1 MKHNMCETNPLPPP
15 PQWEVILSCML
26 QVQEVLLARSAER
39 TVACFRGR
47 LGHSFEE
54 TTGMTANE
62 LACLRSGWNGARL
75 LWPSATDGAVKI
87 SQPSSVG
94 SVRN

>member
-1 MKHNMCETNPLPPP
+1 
-15 PQWEVILSCML
+15 
-26 QVQEVLLARSAER
+26 
-39 TVACFRGR
+39 
-47 LGHSFEE
+47 
-54 TTGMTANE
+54 MTANE

-94 SVRN
+94 SVRNRLAQSAGNLALDFGRMTVLL